1 MRCSEQQDKQLM
13 LGPLGSGLLLVRSKK
28 GSCYRQN
35 RWKSARH
42 GWCPPPTFDHL
53 TIAWRLI
60 FLTSCHQTHKLAF
73 FKPSSPR
80 SPFQHHLATEGGCH
94 GNATHMS
101 RLPSLLPWQLV
112 PHRISSMSLS
122 VSLSLSY
129 SLWVCLSLYFSHES
143 VPTCL
148 IRLSVPGKSLIAGL
162 VSFSHHSLLV
172 VYTPFTVY
180 HLLNTAPCWVEQKF
194 ICIIIL

>member
-1 MRCSEQQDKQLM
+1 MVCCLY
-13 LGPLGSGLLLVRSKK
+13 GAKK
-28 GSCYRQN
+28 GRATDKIGE
-35 RWKSARH
+35 RVRGAA
-42 GWCPPPTFDHL
+42 GVPLPHL
-53 TIAWRLI
+53 IILRSLDVSSSSLPAI
-60 FLTSCHQTHKLAF
+60 KPINSHF

-129 SLWVCLSLYFSHES
+129 SLWVCLSFYFSHES